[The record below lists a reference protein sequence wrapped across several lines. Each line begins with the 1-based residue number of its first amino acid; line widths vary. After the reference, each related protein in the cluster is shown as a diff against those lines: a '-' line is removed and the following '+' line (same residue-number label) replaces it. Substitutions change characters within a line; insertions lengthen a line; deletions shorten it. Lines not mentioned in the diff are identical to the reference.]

1 MNLFGQKSNKR
12 QKKIKDP
19 LGYALLDYLDGKR
32 EEEVKVFSPDVE
44 DDVIPVDYFFRSFDD
59 MPEVEKEALKLV
71 RGKTLD
77 VGAGSGCHTIW
88 LKENQA
94 DVVPVDSSPG
104 CVEAMKR
111 QNIDNARQ
119 ADIWEMED
127 EQYDTILLLMN
138 GMGFAGKIENMPQ
151 FLRQLKKLLKPG
163 GQILFDSTD
172 LIYLFLDD
180 EGGAWIDL
188 NDKYIGE
195 LTYTMEYKGIKSEP
209 FPWLFVDFDLVKE
222 AAEMV
227 ELQAEKILSTETYGY
242 CARLTK

>member
-1 MNLFGQKSNKR
+1 MMKDKMN
-12 QKKIKDP
+12 DP
-19 LGYALLDYLDGKR
+19 LGKALLDYLDG
-32 EEEVKVFSPDVE
+32 EQDNEINVLSPDVE
-44 DDVIPVDYFFRSFDD
+44 DDVIPVDYFFRKFDD
-59 MPEVEKEALKLV
+59 MPEVEREALKLV

-77 VGAGSGCHTIW
+77 VGAGSGCHTLG
-88 LKENQA
+88 LKENHI
-94 DVVPVDSSPG
+94 DVVPIDTSSG

-119 ADIWEMED
+119 EDIWKMQE
-127 EQYDTILLLMN
+127 EQFDTLLLLMN
-138 GMGFAGKIENMPQ
+138 GMGYAGKIENLPQ
-151 FLRQLKKLLKPG
+151 FLRQLKKLVKPG

-195 LTYTMEYKGIKSEP
+195 ITYTMEYKGEKTDP
-209 FPWLFVDFDLVKE
+209 FSWLFVDFDLVNE

-227 ELQAEKILSTETYGY
+227 GLQADKILSTKTYGY
-242 CARLTK
+242 LARLTKK

>member
-1 MNLFGQKSNKR
+1 MKDKVN
-12 QKKIKDP
+12 DP
-19 LGYALLDYLDGKR
+19 LGMALLDYLDGTKDN
-32 EEEVKVFSPDVE
+32 EINVLSPDVE
-44 DDVIPVDYFFRSFDD
+44 DDVIPVDYFFRKFDD
-59 MPEVEKEALKLV
+59 MPEVEREALKLV

-88 LKENQA
+88 LKENHK
-94 DVVPVDSSPG
+94 DVVPVDTSSG

-119 ADIWEMED
+119 EDIWKMQE
-127 EQYDTILLLMN
+127 EQFDTLLLLMN
-138 GMGFAGKIENMPQ
+138 GMGYAGKIENLPQ
-151 FLRQLKKLLKPG
+151 FLRQLKKLIKPG

-195 LTYTMEYKGIKSEP
+195 ITYTMEYKGVKTDP
-209 FPWLFVDFDLVKE
+209 FSWLFVDFDLVKE
-222 AAEMV
+222 AAEIV
-227 ELQAEKILSTETYGY
+227 DLQADKILSTKTYGY
-242 CARLTK
+242 LARLTKK